1 MRKQIVLLA
10 KKMTTCGLAAAML
23 FGVGPFDKVT
33 TSKSAAAD
41 ESYTY
46 LYADLNWAEYWAAE
60 DVYLKD
66 GKNMTDSNETEDAR
80 GELDKGAFDAVS
92 RATTNHGL
100 HRGSF
105 QCDAVITAD
114 NGQNYPVSYWE
125 QDKDKNQSFY
135 TTDGQK
141 IGYAKGVLTLSDA
154 STTKLVSYT
163 VTGIKYVPVAV
174 KTADLQDFKSK
185 YKVVE
190 NGGKLVGGYSE
201 NALSSYEETASVTAN
216 TNGLKIAAKQADGS
230 YTFGK
235 RKTGTDS
242 GVKDVSLAKASK
254 TVASVVT
261 DEKKKGSYG
270 EFLRVDINSEDG
282 AAANEGYGPL
292 GSRMQAVKWTYYGTD
307 STRTKA
313 ITSYGTK
320 FAADNWMHKSMGIQ
334 LGLTESYRSE
344 LPSGTDGTGYWN
356 VTIYGLGYKDAS
368 YDVEVTKDGISE
380 NVTPSEAVDTSALQ
394 ALVDSVK
401 KMNAADYTT
410 ASWKEVEGELAEAEE
425 ELAKSA
431 HYESMV
437 NEAYTHL
444 KAAVDA
450 LKKVKKTPSN
460 TATPVPTATQVPT
473 NSPDKKN
480 DSVKKDTG
488 KTDVSKLA
496 SVKIKKAVSKKKKTA
511 QITWKKVSGA
521 TGYEVRYSLKKSMKK
536 IENEI
541 GKECTKSSNKEIKG
555 RKGLLYSG
563 TCRKNRIGQKD
574 GWQMVRREEGK
585 SKKIILKWMPGETT
599 RV

>member
-10 KKMTTCGLAAAML
+10 KKMTACGLAAAML

-141 IGYAKGVLTLSDA
+141 IGYAKGVMTLPDA
-154 STTKLVSYT
+154 STTKVVNYT

-190 NGGKLVGGYSE
+190 NGEKLVGGYSE
-201 NALSSYEETASVTAN
+201 NALSSYEETASVTEN

-313 ITSYGTK
+313 IASYGTK

-344 LPSGTDGTGYWN
+344 LPSGTDETGYWN
-356 VTIYGLGYKDAS
+356 VTIYGLGYEDAS

-401 KMNAADYTT
+401 KMNATDYTT

-450 LKKVKKTPSN
+450 LEKVKKTPSN
-460 TATPVPTATQVPT
+460 TATPLPTATPVPT

-480 DSVKKDTG
+480 DSAKKDTG
-488 KTDVSKLA
+488 KTSVSKPA
-496 SVKIKKAVSKKKKTA
+496 VVKIKKAVSKKKKTA
-511 QITWKKVSGA
+511 QITWKKVNGA
-521 TGYEVRYSLKKSMKK
+521 TGYEVRYSLKKNMKK
-536 IENEI
+536 S
-541 GKECTKSSNKEIKG
+541 KTKSVKNVQKAVIKKLKAG
-555 RKGLLYSG
+555 KTYYIQVRAVKTESG
-563 TCRKNRIGQKD
+563 KKS
-574 GWQMVRREEGK
+574 VGK
-585 SKKIILKWMPGETT
+585 WSSVKKVK
-599 RV
+599 VKK

>member
-10 KKMTTCGLAAAML
+10 KKMTACGLAAAML

-141 IGYAKGVLTLSDA
+141 IGYAKGVMTLPDA
-154 STTKLVSYT
+154 STTKVVNYT

-190 NGGKLVGGYSE
+190 NGEKLVGGYFE
-201 NALSSYEETASVTAN
+201 NALSSYEETASVTEN

-313 ITSYGTK
+313 IASYGTK

-356 VTIYGLGYKDAS
+356 VTIYGLGYEDAS

-401 KMNAADYTT
+401 KMNATDYTT

-450 LKKVKKTPSN
+450 LEKVKKTPSN
-460 TATPVPTATQVPT
+460 TATPLPTATPVPT

-480 DSVKKDTG
+480 DSAKKDTG
-488 KTDVSKLA
+488 KTSVSKPA
-496 SVKIKKAVSKKKKTA
+496 VVKIKKAVSKKKKTA
-511 QITWKKVSGA
+511 QITWKKVNGA
-521 TGYEVRYSLKKSMKK
+521 TGYEVRYSLKKNMKK
-536 IENEI
+536 S
-541 GKECTKSSNKEIKG
+541 KTKSVKNVQKAVIKKLKAG
-555 RKGLLYSG
+555 KTYYIQVRAVKTESG
-563 TCRKNRIGQKD
+563 KKS
-574 GWQMVRREEGK
+574 VGK
-585 SKKIILKWMPGETT
+585 WSSVKKVK
-599 RV
+599 VKK

>member
-10 KKMTTCGLAAAML
+10 KKMTACGLAAAML

-141 IGYAKGVLTLSDA
+141 IGYAKGVMTLPDA
-154 STTKLVSYT
+154 STTKVVNYT

-190 NGGKLVGGYSE
+190 NGEKLVGGYSE
-201 NALSSYEETASVTAN
+201 NALSSYEETASVTEN

-313 ITSYGTK
+313 IASYGTK

-356 VTIYGLGYKDAS
+356 VTIYGLGYEDAS

-401 KMNAADYTT
+401 KMNATDYTT

-450 LKKVKKTPSN
+450 LEKVKKTPSN
-460 TATPVPTATQVPT
+460 SATPVTTSTPDPT
-473 NSPDKKN
+473 NSPLKKY
-480 DSVKKDTG
+480 DSSKKDTG
-488 KTDVSKLA
+488 ITSVSKPA
-496 SVKIKKAVSKKKKTA
+496 VVNIKMAVSKKKKTA
-511 QITWKKVSGA
+511 QITWKKVNGA
-521 TGYEVRYSLKKSMKK
+521 TGYEVRYSLKKNMKK
-536 IENEI
+536 S
-541 GKECTKSSNKEIKG
+541 KTKSVKNVQKAVIKKLKAG
-555 RKGLLYSG
+555 KTYYIQVRAVKTESG
-563 TCRKNRIGQKD
+563 KKS
-574 GWQMVRREEGK
+574 VGK
-585 SKKIILKWMPGETT
+585 WSSVKKVK
-599 RV
+599 VKK

>member
-10 KKMTTCGLAAAML
+10 KKMTACGLAAAML

-230 YTFGK
+230 Y
-235 RKTGTDS
+235 
-242 GVKDVSLAKASK
+242 
-254 TVASVVT
+254 
-261 DEKKKGSYG
+261 G

-313 ITSYGTK
+313 IASYGTK

-344 LPSGTDGTGYWN
+344 LPNGTDGTGYWN
-356 VTIYGLGYKDAS
+356 VTIYGLGYEDAS
-368 YDVEVTKDGISE
+368 YDIEVTSDGISE

-450 LKKVKKTPSN
+450 LEKVKKTPSN

-480 DSVKKDTG
+480 ESVKKDTG

-496 SVKIKKAVSKKKKTA
+496 VVKIKKAVSKKKKTA

-536 IENEI
+536 S
-541 GKECTKSSNKEIKG
+541 KTKSVKNVQKAVIKKLKAG
-555 RKGLLYSG
+555 KTYYIQVRAVKTESG
-563 TCRKNRIGQKD
+563 KKS
-574 GWQMVRREEGK
+574 VGK
-585 SKKIILKWMPGETT
+585 WSSVKKVK
-599 RV
+599 VKK